1 VSSDSVKPNKRKIIN
16 DPIYGFVSIP
26 YEIVFD
32 LIEHPWFQRLRRIRQ
47 LGLTSL
53 VYPGA
58 LHTRFHH
65 AIGAMHLATLAV
77 EELRSKGFDISDDE
91 AKGVTIAV
99 LLHDIGHGPFS
110 HALENSIVNEVSH
123 EDISLIFMQKLNDE
137 FKGELKTAIEIFKN
151 IYPKKFLHQLVSS
164 QLDMD
169 RLDYLKRDSFYTGV
183 SEGVISSDRII
194 KMLTI
199 VNDELAIEEKGIY
212 SVEKFIVAR
221 RLMYWQVYLHKT
233 VLSAENLLI
242 KILCRA
248 KELAEK
254 NEKLF
259 ATPALEKFLYSKI
272 DKTVL
277 ENDKDALESF
287 SQLDD
292 FDIYTSIKVW
302 QNHSDKILSL
312 LCRNL
317 INRHLYK
324 IEISSIEYQPD
335 FVTTLKKKAAVFY
348 NISEKEAE
356 YFVFTDAVVNKAYT
370 ITTDSINI
378 LQKNGTVIDVASASD
393 HLNITALSETV
404 KKYFLCSPK
413 HLA

>member
-1 VSSDSVKPNKRKIIN
+1 MKPNKRKIIN
-16 DPIYGFVSIP
+16 DPVYGFITIP

-58 LHTRFHH
+58 HHTRFHH
-65 AIGAMHLATLAV
+65 AIGAMHLASAAV
-77 EELRSKGFDISDDE
+77 EELRAKGFEISEEE
-91 AKGVTIAV
+91 AQGVIIAV

-110 HALENSIVNEVSH
+110 HALENSIVHNISHEEVS
-123 EDISLIFMQKLNDE
+123 LLFMQKMNQQ
-137 FKGELKTAIEIFKN
+137 FNGKLKTAIEIFRN
-151 IYPKKFLHQLVSS
+151 AYPKKFLHRLVSS

-199 VNDELAIEEKGIY
+199 VNDELAVEEKGIY
-212 SVEKFIVAR
+212 SVEKFIHAR

-254 NEKLF
+254 NEELF
-259 ATPALEKFLYSKI
+259 ATPFFRKFLYSRV
-272 DKTVL
+272 DDNVL
-277 ENDKDALESF
+277 KNDADALENF
-287 SQLDD
+287 AQLDD
-292 FDIYTSIKVW
+292 NDIFSSVKVW
-302 QNHSDKILSL
+302 QNNSDKILAMLCGSL
-312 LCRNL
+312 V
-317 INRHLYK
+317 NRHLYK
-324 IEISSIEYQPD
+324 IEISNNEYPEYI
-335 FVTTLKKKAAVFY
+335 VTDLRKKTASLL

-356 YFVFTDAVVNKAYT
+356 YFVFTGAVENKAYT
-370 ITTDSINI
+370 VSTDSINI
-378 LQKNGTVIDVASASD
+378 LMKNGELKDIVNASD
-393 HLNITALSETV
+393 NFNISTLSDTV
-404 KKYFLCSPK
+404 KKYFLCRLK
-413 HLA
+413 K